1 MRKKI
6 TFLLALTAA
15 VLLALPSQAQNN
27 QLRNSAKPKVQKF
40 ESPRAKF
47 MSKDAVLKAQD
58 QATGIAF
65 RGKVANVLTKEAFLL
80 AQAEK
85 DAELKKAETFKWQNS
100 ARFVST
106 SGLVNEGLAPQPR
119 KAAKDV
125 TPDPNNATVILT
137 AGDVWG
143 DGTGYQMLLDA
154 DHTAYG
160 TIIPE
165 TGGLT
170 TSGDA
175 DALVYAEFE
184 YKIPENADGLLTTEN
199 IVLNNSISI
208 TIPEGTYD
216 WCITNPTPDD
226 RVWISSSN
234 GPIPGRYDD
243 YLFEKGH
250 VYEFTVTKNGSND
263 YVTLLIDGEEP
274 PVPVAEPV
282 DVPYTADFTSEAPMD
297 NFSILD
303 ANNDGSTWSWSST
316 YFANYKWNSSNAAN
330 DYLILPVN
338 LEADKSYDVTV
349 NAAANSG
356 TWAERFEVVYGT
368 EPTAAAMTN
377 TIIGATDLTTTTFAD
392 YSGSFSVAAAGT
404 YYVAIHAISD
414 ADKYYLKVQTFSIE
428 VGAEGNAPA
437 AVDNFAV
444 TPFSDGN
451 IGATITFDAPTTA
464 LDGTDLSAG
473 DITKIEILRD
483 GEVIETINTPAP
495 GSNQSYTDTGMN
507 AGVYNYQVITYGASG
522 IGGKSEIISVFLS
535 GVLTVPYTQDMTQN
549 VIDLF
554 QVIDANEDGKTWT
567 YDSSYGT
574 NYSYHSS
581 NAADDYLISMPIA
594 LETGK
599 SYVVAVTARAY
610 NASYPEQ
617 FEVLIGKEATV
628 AGLTQTVIA
637 STDVTSTEAEE
648 FEGEFSVAEDGN
660 YYVAI
665 HATSAANMWRL
676 IVSQLSVVMGADPAA
691 PAAIELTAEPGAQGA
706 AEVNLSFTA
715 PSLAVNGNP
724 LTDAVDIKI
733 YRDDA
738 LVETL
743 TGVATG
749 SAQNWTDTDVA
760 THQTYTYYVV
770 AANASGDGQK
780 SNKVSVYVGPDD
792 LTSVTGTKITA
803 ETASTLTFAW
813 DQVQGENGGYI
824 DLENI
829 EYNVWTLDS
838 NTGDAVDKLGS
849 TTGETEITVDYDVD
863 EGEQELAY
871 FGVSASDGTVET
883 SPAAAGAYTWAI
895 VGAPYDLPIIEGFQ
909 DNSLHYVWD
918 WEGSLLVYEDDTDDD
933 GVSVALTSEEAGTA
947 TFISGKLNLKNSV
960 NPTLLFDTK
969 GLGNVAFVTVLGSAE
984 GGEWTTIG
992 NYPVTDEFQTVS
1004 ASLVD
1009 FKDGRYSR
1017 LAIACTIQ
1025 NPSEYDYFYGWT
1037 VNDALIMDNI
1047 QVRDILDYDLSMAVD
1062 APASVVA
1069 GKKATITATV
1079 TNQGQNAIG
1088 GFTITIKAGEE
1099 VLLDQT
1105 VDLELPSFDTDEF
1118 TADFDTDVFTEAGDV
1133 TITAEVTYENDGNE
1147 ANNTATTTITVKE
1160 PTAAQPTGVTAEQND
1175 EGVVV
1180 SWTAPDPGA
1189 ATTEATQDFEAS
1201 DMGEFTTIDA
1211 DGDGYDWVLGSECGG
1226 IYLVDGAS
1234 LAGTGN
1240 NASADMVVSGSYSN
1254 VVGALTPDN
1263 WLVTPQAVLN
1273 GTFSFWACAQDAGYA
1288 SEHFGV
1294 FVSTAGNSDPAD
1306 FTLVQEWTM
1315 SAAPAFEGPSTP
1327 TRAQGNWYEY
1337 SVDLSSYAGQAGYVA
1352 IRHFNCTDMFLLD
1365 IDDINYLTGGGA
1377 GPESYNVYID
1387 GELVATVTD
1396 GTETTIT
1403 GVEDGDHTVAVTAV
1417 YPDGSESRP
1426 VEVTLTTTGMGQIV
1440 INTNKPVDVYSL
1452 DGKLI
1457 RKQTVSLAGLKGAY
1471 IVNGHK
1477 VVLK

>member
-154 DHTAYG
+154 DANAYG

-170 TSGDA
+170 SSGDA
-175 DALVYAEFE
+175 DASIYAEFE
-184 YKIPENADGLLTTEN
+184 YKIPENADGSLTTEN

-234 GPIPGRYDD
+234 GPIPGRYDN

-263 YVTLLIDGEEP
+263 YVTLLIDGELP
-274 PVPVAEPV
+274 PLPVV
-282 DVPYTADFTSEAPMD
+282 DVPYTADFSLEGTID
-297 NFSILD
+297 DFSILD
-303 ANNDGSTWSWSST
+303 ANSDGRTWSWSASYGAYYT
-316 YFANYKWNSSNAAN
+316 YSSSNDAN

-338 LEADKSYDVTV
+338 LQAGKSYDVTV
-349 NAAANSG
+349 NAAAQSG

-377 TIIGATDLTTTTFAD
+377 TIIGPTDLAVTTFAD
-392 YSGSFSVAAAGT
+392 YDGSFSVTADGT

-414 ADKYYLKVQTFSIE
+414 ADAFYLKVMSFSIE
-428 VGAEGNAPA
+428 VAAEGNAPA

-495 GSNQSYTDTGMN
+495 GSNQSYTDTGMS
-507 AGVYNYQVITYGASG
+507 AGVYDYQAITYGASG

-554 QVIDANEDGKTWT
+554 QVIDANDDGKTWT

-574 NYSYHSS
+574 NYTYHSS

-594 LETGK
+594 MEAGK
-599 SYVVAVTARAY
+599 SYIVAVTARAY
-610 NASYPEQ
+610 SASYPEQ

-637 STDVTSTEAEE
+637 STDVTSTEDEE

-715 PSLAVNGNP
+715 PSFAVNGNP

-792 LTSVTGTKITA
+792 LTDVTGVKITA

-813 DQVQGENGGYI
+813 NQVQGENGGYI

-838 NTGDAVDKLGS
+838 NTGAAVDKLGS
-849 TTGETEITVDYDVD
+849 TIGETEITVDYDVD
-863 EGEQELAY
+863 EGEQDVAY
-871 FGVSASDGTVET
+871 FGVTASDGTVET
-883 SPAAAGAYTWAI
+883 SPAVTGAYTWAI

-1088 GFTITIKAGEE
+1088 GFTVTIKAGDE

-1147 ANNTATTTITVKE
+1147 ANNTATTTITVKD
-1160 PTAAQPTGVTAEQND
+1160 PTAAQPTDVTAEQND

-1180 SWTAPDPGA
+1180 SWTAPDPGS
-1189 ATTEATQDFEAS
+1189 ATTEATETFDEG
-1201 DMGEFTTIDA
+1201 MGEFTTIDA
-1211 DGDGYDWVLGSECGG
+1211 DGDGFDWVLGSECDG
-1226 IYLVDGAS
+1226 IYLNGGN
-1234 LAGTGN
+1234 LAGTGHN
-1240 NASADMVVSGSYSN
+1240 DSADLMTSGSYSN
-1254 VVGALTPDN
+1254 VSGALTPDN

-1315 SAAPAFEGPSTP
+1315 SAAPAFEGPTTP